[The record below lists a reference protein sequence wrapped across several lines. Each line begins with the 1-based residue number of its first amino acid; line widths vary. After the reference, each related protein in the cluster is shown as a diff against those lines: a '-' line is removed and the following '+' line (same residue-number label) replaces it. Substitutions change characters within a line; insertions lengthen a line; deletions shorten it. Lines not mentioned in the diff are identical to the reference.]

1 MNAVGVFSTSLGG
14 VEAVGGVFE
23 EAEIGGEESFVEEG
37 GEEVQEFFVPIFFNA
52 ASAYGCL
59 ADHLPY

>member
-1 MNAVGVFSTSLGG
+1 MGAFDFDFEDECG
-14 VEAVGGVFE
+14 GGVFE

-37 GEEVQEFFVPIFFNA
+37 GEEVRSSLSPIFFNA